1 MESIPGRAESLAVSP
16 VQMIQ
21 IKRRNERPHT
31 NEEIAS
37 FIAAYTQGHVPEY
50 QMSAW
55 LMAICIHNDVYQ
67 KKSFH
72 RSLPEV
78 SEMPCRPAMTLEETA
93 ALTRAMVDSGKQLQ
107 WPQYPERQRL
117 VDKHST
123 GGVGDKVSILLAPL
137 VASFGIGVPMMAGR
151 GLGHTGGTIDKM
163 ESIPGFRCDLTAA
176 EFQEQVLQKEIGCA
190 ITATTPE
197 VCPADRK
204 LYALRDVT
212 DTVACPALQTASI
225 LSKKI
230 AEHPDSLV
238 LGMLSCV

>member
-1 MESIPGRAESLAVSP
+1 
-16 VQMIQ
+16 MIQ
-21 IKRRNERPHT
+21 TKRRNDRPHS

-37 FIAAYTQGHVPEY
+37 FIAAYTQGSVPDY

-55 LMAICIHNDVYQ
+55 LMAICVHHDNNQRRNRTIPSHI
-67 KKSFH
+67 
-72 RSLPEV
+72 
-78 SEMPCRPAMTLEETA
+78 RPAMTLEETA
-93 ALTRAMVDSGKQLQ
+93 ALTRAMVASGKQLE
-107 WPQYPERQRL
+107 WPSERRL

-123 GGVGDKVSILLAPL
+123 GGVGDKVSIVLAPL
-137 VASFGIGVPMMAGR
+137 VASLGVGVPMMAGR
-151 GLGHTGGTIDKM
+151 GLGHTGGTIDKL

-176 EFQEQVLQKEIGCA
+176 EFQKQVLRLGCA

-225 LSKKI
+225 LSKKM

-238 LGMLSCV
+238 LGTIFDAIFLISV